1 MVWLEREFLAGRRT
15 VEHRAGTASKRV
27 FDVDDAIFL
36 SGEAGFSEA
45 IASECAAVIAGNAWL
60 AEHYRPHARR
70 VFVVPTAVDPAAWAG
85 GDPDPADDRFIVGWT
100 GTSANFRYLL
110 DIEEPLAAFLAGAP
124 RACVRVVADRPP
136 PWRALRAAQME
147 FVPWSVEAE
156 RRAVRGMD
164 VGLMPLADEP
174 WARGKCA
181 AKMLVYMAAGLPC
194 VAAPVGVNGEIL
206 AGDDVGIAATA
217 PDQWLAALE
226 RLHGDRD
233 DARAKGAR
241 GLAVVHREFSVEVN
255 AARLEAIF
263 RTVAAGG
270 GATPSTTH
278 HSKGSGLRRCDSRS
292 RSSARR
298 SVVVTMPTRVPAPS
312 TTGRQSM
319 CRPSIVSMTSQSV
332 LAGWHV
338 MGTGVITAPT
348 SRSGT
353 SSSPPAPTVDQ
364 RSTSRSLTTPTRDVS
379 SSTGRCRMEKSCMV
393 SHASRSVWRGTT

>member
-1 MVWLEREFLAGRRT
+1 MTLRVVAFTSGATVPSSRFRVRQFVPALAARGVNVTEYPSAPEKYDPVPFGIPKFVWDHRRTRSRTRAFAAAADADVVWLEREFLAGRRT

-263 RTVAAGG
+263 RTVAAG
-270 GATPSTTH
+270 
-278 HSKGSGLRRCDSRS
+278 
-292 RSSARR
+292 
-298 SVVVTMPTRVPAPS
+298 
-312 TTGRQSM
+312 
-319 CRPSIVSMTSQSV
+319 
-332 LAGWHV
+332 
-338 MGTGVITAPT
+338 
-348 SRSGT
+348 
-353 SSSPPAPTVDQ
+353 
-364 RSTSRSLTTPTRDVS
+364 
-379 SSTGRCRMEKSCMV
+379 
-393 SHASRSVWRGTT
+393 